1 MYQHVATTQGAGKGR
16 RRPDGALLSPTQR
29 MAWRSLAIEVYRAH
43 DKLFSSSD
51 CSRQAFTMALRRL
64 RAALPSLREMM
75 HDSLLERA
83 DREYVEDLVRRL
95 ERWSP

>member
-1 MYQHVATTQGAGKGR
+1 MYQQIETTSGASRTGR
-16 RRPDGALLSPTQR
+16 RSKGILLSPTQR
-29 MAWRSLAIEVYRAH
+29 MAWRSLAIDVYRAH
-43 DKLFSSSD
+43 DKLFSSDD
-51 CSRQAFTMALRRL
+51 CSRQAFSMALRRL

-83 DREYVEDLVRRL
+83 DREYVADLVRRL